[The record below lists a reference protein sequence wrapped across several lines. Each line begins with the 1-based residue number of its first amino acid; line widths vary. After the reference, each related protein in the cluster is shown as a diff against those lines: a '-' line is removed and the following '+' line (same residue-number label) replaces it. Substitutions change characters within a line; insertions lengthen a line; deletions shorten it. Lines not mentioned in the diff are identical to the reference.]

1 MAQTEFNFA
10 DKNVPFKEGL
20 FTIPKSKSE
29 KTHLIGS
36 RCKEC
41 GKIDFPKKSL
51 CFDCMA
57 EDTIEEISLSREGKI
72 YVSTILRWP
81 KLAPQGHEVPYAFG
95 YVDLPEKV
103 RVMALLHHSEL
114 EKLHTGMDVELE
126 LIKIDQDED
135 KSIIGFRFTGSIS

>member
-1 MAQTEFNFA
+1 MQ
-10 DKNVPFKEGL
+10 
-20 FTIPKSKSE
+20 
-29 KTHLIGS
+29 
-36 RCKEC
+36 
-41 GKIDFPKKSL
+41 
-51 CFDCMA
+51 
-57 EDTIEEISLSREGKI
+57 EDTIDEILLSREGKI

-114 EKLHTGMDVELE
+114 EKLHTGMEVELE